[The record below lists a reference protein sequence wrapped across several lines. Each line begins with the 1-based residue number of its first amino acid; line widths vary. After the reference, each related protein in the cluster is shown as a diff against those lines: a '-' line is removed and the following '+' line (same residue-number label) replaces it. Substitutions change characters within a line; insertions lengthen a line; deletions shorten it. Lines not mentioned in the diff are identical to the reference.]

1 LGSYWVEKK
10 FGVVYVDYF
19 GVCLVEKGGNYGG
32 WVQIHE
38 VSIPV
43 MDYPIEK
50 GGVSMA
56 ENGK

>member
-1 LGSYWVEKK
+1 M
-10 FGVVYVDYF
+10 DYF